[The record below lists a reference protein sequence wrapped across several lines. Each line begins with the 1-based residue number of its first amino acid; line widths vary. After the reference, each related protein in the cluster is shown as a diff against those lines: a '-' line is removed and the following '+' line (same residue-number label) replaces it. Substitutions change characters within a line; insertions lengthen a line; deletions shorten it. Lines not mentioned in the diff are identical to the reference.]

1 MSVTKTPDLRWQA
14 DDLMASWR
22 FWKSVH
28 TWLYIILGAVSSAV
42 STFVA
47 INAKYDILRK
57 KYAWIPALL
66 AAVFTFVI
74 SALGAQAEARSF
86 EIGARQLEK
95 ALVQWDTDP
104 DFGDLKLGET
114 MASAIG
120 GLGGKA

>member
-86 EIGARQLEK
+86 EIGAR
-95 ALVQWDTDP
+95 
-104 DFGDLKLGET
+104 
-114 MASAIG
+114 
-120 GLGGKA
+120 